1 VSSAPKLVFVVRL
14 ASSPLARFIA
24 SGFDSLV
31 QATLSI
37 ARQLEQQGYI
47 TNTEKGLLKQ
57 ILATASQ
64 HTLSILLGSL
74 ILFQESTEVPD
85 LTETLKVLI
94 SSKNL
99 I

>member
-1 VSSAPKLVFVVRL
+1 M
-14 ASSPLARFIA
+14 
-24 SGFDSLV
+24 
-31 QATLSI
+31 

-57 ILATASQ
+57 ILATSSQ
-64 HTLSILLGSL
+64 HTLSILLGAL
-74 ILFQESTEVPD
+74 VLFQDSGEVPD
-85 LTETLKVLI
+85 LAETLKVLI